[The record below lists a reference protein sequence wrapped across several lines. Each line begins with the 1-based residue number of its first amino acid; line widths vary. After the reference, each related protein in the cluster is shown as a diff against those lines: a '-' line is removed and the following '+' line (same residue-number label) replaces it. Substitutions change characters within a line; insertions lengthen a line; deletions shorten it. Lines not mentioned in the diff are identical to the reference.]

1 MSFKGKIS
9 LYRLY
14 FTLTTFEGLL
24 ALFMIFREPSM
35 EGYVGL
41 FGYSAWR
48 LALGAAILC
57 FMCIWGWLAAR
68 AWTDAAWLAKI
79 EARIGDL
86 LSGGHRLLV
95 LPQLLLAGIG
105 LLSLA
110 LVAWRTPA
118 VHDYKVY
125 APIFVDTLAFYEAF
139 WAAFARALPLLA
151 WSLAILTQT
160 LFFLLVIFANLYRQ
174 AGFFRATE
182 LATTAAIT
190 YKTLLLLVIPLLTLF
205 HWLVL
210 SLSLRVFTTIPGWY
224 WEIFTRPFS
233 LRDGFFLAMVAV
245 SLLVVAFVLKNP
257 AHAWRSL
264 IVLMLVGVMLQLGFG
279 LVDGK
284 GMEAIRLKYA
294 LSHHRSYALIA
305 TDEDVTPM
313 QVVREYEA
321 RFGYKMFP
329 STKPPGVLML
339 YVSLGKLVD
348 RLDPQP
354 TSMAR
359 FLALTR
365 FMAYVFPC
373 LAFLIVP
380 AIYAFGQILGAGQD
394 AILPGMLYVFL
405 PNVILIPLFLDQVMY
420 PLLFM
425 AGVLFMLLVLRK
437 HSFWTAFLVGAYF
450 YFALFFSFSML
461 PMLPLF
467 LVLIGMDYLTF
478 RSQRSLAE
486 PLKTLIGLAAGVLVS
501 YFAYR
506 WFLNYDFFVRY
517 ETAMRVVRN
526 FDFILRV
533 GKPPPETFSTVT
545 IRPNLGQIWG
555 AMRLNNIELAAAVG
569 FPIFLLFICGAVR
582 VLARLMR
589 RRGAWREAAMAAF
602 FLTYV
607 ALNLYG
613 QVQGEVSRLWIFWT
627 PMFVIFASYEIVAL
641 FPRHT
646 RMVLLLVVVQLITIF
661 LTFQFQDFL
670 V

>member
-1 MSFKGKIS
+1 MSVKSSF
-9 LYRLY
+9 YRLY
-14 FTLTTFEGLL
+14 FTLNTLEGLL
-24 ALFMIFREPSM
+24 ALLMIFREPSM
-35 EGYVGL
+35 QGYARL

-48 LALGAAILC
+48 LALGAATLS
-57 FMCIWGWLAAR
+57 FACIWAWLAAR
-68 AWTDAAWLAKI
+68 AWTDTAWLAKI
-79 EARIGDL
+79 DVRLGDF
-86 LSGGHRLLV
+86 LSGRHRLLI
-95 LPQLLLAGIG
+95 LTLLLLAGIG
-105 LLSLA
+105 LIGLA

-118 VHDYKVY
+118 VHDYQIY
-125 APIFVDTLAFYEAF
+125 APIFVDTLAIYEAF
-139 WAAFARALPLLA
+139 WAAFARALPLLI
-151 WSLAILTQT
+151 WNLALLAQT
-160 LFFLLVIFANLYRQ
+160 MVFLLLNFVDLYRQ
-174 AGFFRATE
+174 ARFFSATE
-182 LATTAAIT
+182 IATTAAIT
-190 YKTLLLLVIPLLTLF
+190 YKTLLLLVIALLTLF

-210 SLSLRVFTTIPGWY
+210 SLRMRVFTAIPGWY
-224 WEIFTRPFS
+224 WEIFPRPFS

-245 SLLVVAFVLKNP
+245 SLVGVVYVLKNP
-257 AHAWRSL
+257 AHAWRNL
-264 IVLMLVGVMLQLGFG
+264 VVLMLVGIMLQLGFG

-284 GMEAIRLKYA
+284 GMEAIRLKYTSS
-294 LSHHRSYALIA
+294 LHRSYALIA
-305 TDEDVTPM
+305 SDVDLTSM

-348 RLDPQP
+348 SLDPQP
-354 TSMAR
+354 TSAAR

-365 FMAYVFPC
+365 FIAYVFPF

-380 AIYAFGQILGAGQD
+380 AIYAFGRILGAEEN
-394 AILPGMLYVFL
+394 AILPAMLYVFL

-420 PLLFM
+420 PLLFIS
-425 AGVLFMLLVLRK
+425 GVLFMLFVLRK

-450 YFALFFSFSML
+450 YFVLFFSFSML

-467 LVLIGMDYLTF
+467 LALIGMDYLAF
-478 RSQRSLAE
+478 RSQRSLLD
-486 PLKTLIGLAAGVLVS
+486 PLKTLFGLAAGVLLM
-501 YFAYR
+501 YFAFR

-545 IRPNLGQIWG
+545 IRPSLGQVWG
-555 AMRLNNIELAAAVG
+555 AIRLNNIELAAAVG
-569 FPIFLLFICGAVR
+569 FPVFILFLSGAVR
-582 VLARLMR
+582 VLLKLLR
-589 RRGAWREAAMAAF
+589 RQGAWREAAMAAL

-613 QVQGEVSRLWIFWT
+613 QVQGEVSRLWIFWV
-627 PMFVIFASYEIVAL
+627 PMFVVFAGYEIVAL

-646 RMVLLLVVVQLITIF
+646 RAVLLLVAVELITIF

>member
-1 MSFKGKIS
+1 MVGKSS

-14 FTLTTFEGLL
+14 FTLNTIEGLL
-24 ALFMIFREPSM
+24 ALFMIFKEPSM
-35 EGYVGL
+35 QGYAGL

-48 LALGAAILC
+48 LALGAATLS
-57 FMCIWGWLAAR
+57 FVCIWTWLAAR
-68 AWTDAAWLAKI
+68 AWADAAWLAKI
-79 EARIGDL
+79 EVRIGDL

-95 LPQLLLAGIG
+95 LTLLLLAGIG

-118 VHDYKVY
+118 VHDYQVY
-125 APIFVDTLAFYEAF
+125 APIFVDTLVIYEAF
-139 WAAFARALPLLA
+139 WAAFTRALPLVA
-151 WSLAILTQT
+151 WSLAILIQT
-160 LFFLLVIFANLYRQ
+160 LFFLLVNFARLYRQ
-174 AGFFRATE
+174 AGFFSATE
-182 LATTAAIT
+182 VATTATIT
-190 YKTLLLLVIPLLTLF
+190 YKTLLILVITLLTLF

-210 SLSLRVFTTIPGWY
+210 SLRLRVFTSIPGWY
-224 WEIFTRPFS
+224 WEIFSRPFS
-233 LRDGFFLAMVAV
+233 LRDGFFLAMGVV
-245 SLLVVAFVLKNP
+245 SLLGVAFVLKNP
-257 AHAWRSL
+257 ALSWRSL
-264 IVLMLVGVMLQLGFG
+264 IVLMLIGIMLQLGFG
-279 LVDGK
+279 LVEGK
-284 GMEAIRLKYA
+284 GMEAIRQKYT

-321 RFGYKMFP
+321 RFGSKMFP

-354 TSMAR
+354 TSEGR

-365 FMAYVFPC
+365 FIAYAFPF

-380 AIYAFGQILGAGQD
+380 AIYAFGRILAADVD

-437 HSFWTAFLVGAYF
+437 PSFWAAFLVGCYF

-467 LVLIGMDYLTF
+467 LALIGMDYLTF
-478 RSQRSLAE
+478 RRQRSWLD
-486 PLKTLIGLAAGVLVS
+486 PFKTIFSLAAGVLLM
-501 YFAYR
+501 YFAFR
-506 WFLNYDFFVRY
+506 WLLNYDFIVRY

-533 GKPPPETFSTVT
+533 GETPPETFSTET
-545 IRPNLGQIWG
+545 IRPSLNQVWG
-555 AMRLNNIELAAAVG
+555 AIRLNNIELAAAIG
-569 FPIFLLFICGAVR
+569 FPVFLLFLSGAVR
-582 VLARLMR
+582 VLARLLR
-589 RRGAWREAAMAAF
+589 RQGAWREAAMTAF

-627 PMFVIFASYEIVAL
+627 PMFVLFAAYEIATL
-641 FPRHT
+641 FPRRT
-646 RMVLLLVVVQLITIF
+646 RAVLLLVAVQLITIF